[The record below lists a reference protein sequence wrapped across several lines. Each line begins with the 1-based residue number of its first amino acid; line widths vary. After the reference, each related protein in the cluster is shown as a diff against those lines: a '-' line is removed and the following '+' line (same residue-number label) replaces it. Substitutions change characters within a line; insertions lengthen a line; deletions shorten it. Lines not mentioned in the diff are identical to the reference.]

1 MKKSLKTYKS
11 QPRHINKQ
19 ATEAMSFRTLPHMK
33 KTVKD
38 IAETFGTS
46 MTKVIIKAL
55 SNYFELMEQQGVIGN
70 AHHDPESAAAYA
82 ERNGG

>member
-19 ATEAMSFRTLPHMK
+19 ATEAMSFRTLPQMK
-33 KTVKD
+33 KTVKG

-46 MTKVIIKAL
+46 MTNVIIKAL
-55 SNYFELMEQQGVIGN
+55 TNYFEVMEQKGVIGN
-70 AHHDPESAAAYA
+70 VHHDQESAVAFA